1 MINVKVTGLF
11 AMEPLQ
17 YLYYKKSEQCI
28 TF

>member
-1 MINVKVTGLF
+1 MFNVKVIGLF

-17 YLYYKKSEQCI
+17 YLYYKKSEQYI